1 MGLTLLIEGNEPTK
15 KRQESKPLKT
25 MRYHCKD
32 KNSKSLS
39 QHSSILEALRA
50 REVWLHTR
58 ELIGI
63 TDNSGRLLSAD
74 ELYQAKAAAFMK
86 GLR

>member
-1 MGLTLLIEGNEPTK
+1 
-15 KRQESKPLKT
+15 

-32 KNSKSLS
+32 KENKSLS

-63 TDNSGRLLSAD
+63 TDNSGRLLSAE
-74 ELYQAKAAAFMK
+74 ELYQAKAAAWMK
-86 GLR
+86 GTK

>member
-1 MGLTLLIEGNEPTK
+1 
-15 KRQESKPLKT
+15 

-32 KNSKSLS
+32 RNSKSLS

-63 TDNSGRLLSAD
+63 TDNAGRLLSAE
-74 ELYQAKAAAFMK
+74 ELYQAKAATFFK

>member
-1 MGLTLLIEGNEPTK
+1 MK
-15 KRQESKPLKT
+15 
-25 MRYHCKD
+25 YHCKD
-32 KNSKSLS
+32 KDNRSLS

-50 REVWLHTR
+50 REVWLHTK

-63 TDNSGRLLSAD
+63 SDNSGRLLTAE
-74 ELYQAKAAAFMK
+74 ELYQAKAAAWLK

>member
-1 MGLTLLIEGNEPTK
+1 MK
-15 KRQESKPLKT
+15 
-25 MRYHCKD
+25 YHCID
-32 KNSKSLS
+32 RNSKSLS

-58 ELIGI
+58 ELIWI
-63 TDNSGRLLSAD
+63 TDNTRRLLSAD
-74 ELYQAKAAAFMK
+74 ELYQVKAAAWLK

>member
-1 MGLTLLIEGNEPTK
+1 MK
-15 KRQESKPLKT
+15 
-25 MRYHCKD
+25 YHCRDKD
-32 KNSKSLS
+32 NKSLS
-39 QHSSILEALRA
+39 RHSSILEALRA

-63 TDNSGRLLSAD
+63 SDNNGRLLSAD
-74 ELYQAKAAAFMK
+74 ELYQAKAQAWMK

>member
-1 MGLTLLIEGNEPTK
+1 MK
-15 KRQESKPLKT
+15 
-25 MRYHCKD
+25 YHCRDKD
-32 KNSKSLS
+32 NKSLS

-58 ELIGI
+58 ELVGI
-63 TDNSGRLLSAD
+63 ADSTGRLLSAE
-74 ELYQAKAAAFMK
+74 ELYQAKAAVWLK

>member
-1 MGLTLLIEGNEPTK
+1 
-15 KRQESKPLKT
+15 

-32 KNSKSLS
+32 RNSKSLS

-74 ELYQAKAAAFMK
+74 ELYQAKASTFFK

>member
-1 MGLTLLIEGNEPTK
+1 M
-15 KRQESKPLKT
+15 
-25 MRYHCKD
+25 
-32 KNSKSLS
+32 
-39 QHSSILEALRA
+39 
-50 REVWLHTR
+50 HTR

>member
-1 MGLTLLIEGNEPTK
+1 
-15 KRQESKPLKT
+15 

-32 KNSKSLS
+32 RNSKSLS

-63 TDNSGRLLSAD
+63 TDNTGRLLSAE
-74 ELYQAKAAAFMK
+74 ELYQAKAQAWMK
-86 GLR
+86 GTK

>member
-1 MGLTLLIEGNEPTK
+1 MK
-15 KRQESKPLKT
+15 
-25 MRYHCKD
+25 YHCKD
-32 KNSKSLS
+32 KENRSLS

-63 TDNSGRLLSAD
+63 SDNSGRLLSAE
-74 ELYQAKAAAFMK
+74 ELYQAKAQAWLK
-86 GLR
+86 GAK